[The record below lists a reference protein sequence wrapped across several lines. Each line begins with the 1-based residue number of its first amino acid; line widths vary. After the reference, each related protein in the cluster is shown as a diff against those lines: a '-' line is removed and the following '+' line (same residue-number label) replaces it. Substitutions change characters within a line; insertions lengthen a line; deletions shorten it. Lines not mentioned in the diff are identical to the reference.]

1 MKFRKT
7 TIAAAIAFPI
17 LLSSPAFSQTNSTE
31 DRLQQAEQRIRY
43 LEQRVQDQNAV
54 VAEQKTAL
62 EDNAGAHW
70 FNAIEVSGAVEV
82 EASYSDPENG
92 DSESDIAAA
101 TVELGIAGDLNE
113 QTSVEIVLLYEDGD
127 SELDVDVAQLTH
139 AFAESPFSLTAGQLY
154 VPFGAYETALVSD
167 PLTLELGETRETSLL
182 LGFEQD
188 ALSGSFYIFNGN
200 NSEGV
205 DNSIDN
211 WGANIGYVNDAFSV
225 GFAYI
230 NDIGD
235 SDALQDSLATNEVA
249 EYAPGISANASAGF
263 GAVTLIAEYT
273 AATDEFSAAAFEG
286 AKPSAANF
294 EIDYE
299 FALTG
304 WAATLAAAYQVSD
317 EALGLELPE
326 TRVLL
331 GLGVE
336 INDNFGLGFEISRDE
351 DYDVQDGGS
360 GESSTGL
367 LLQLAAGF

>member
-7 TIAAAIAFPI
+7 TIAAAIAFPM
-17 LLSSPAFSQTNSTE
+17 LLSSTAFSQTNATE

-43 LEQRVQDQNAV
+43 LEQRVQSQSSV

-62 EDNAGAHW
+62 ENNSGNEW
-70 FNAIEVSGAVEV
+70 FNSIVISGAVEV

-139 AFAESPFSLTAGQLY
+139 SFAESPFSLTAGQLY
-154 VPFGAYETALVSD
+154 VPFGAYETGLVSD

-188 ALSGSFYIFNGN
+188 ALSGSFYIFNGD
-200 NSEGV
+200 NSEGA

-211 WGANIGYVNDAFSV
+211 WGANIGYANDAFSV

-235 SDALQDSLATNEVA
+235 SDALQDSLAANEVA
-249 EYAPGISANASAGF
+249 EYTAGVSANASAGF

-273 AATDEFSAAAFEG
+273 AATDEFSVAAFEG

-299 FALTG
+299 FALAG
-304 WAATLAAAYQVSD
+304 RAATLAAAYQVSD
-317 EALGLELPE
+317 EVLGLELPE

-351 DYDVQDGGS
+351 DYDLQDGGS